1 MRRLG
6 LRPGDYIEG
15 TARKPKDNERYWAL
29 VTVNKVNGKAPADL
43 HKRIKFHNLTPI
55 YPIQKIVL
63 EMGSMPLSNRV
74 IDLVAPIGRG
84 QRGMIVAPP
93 KAGKTTIMKAILRPL
108 FTLVLGAT
116 VAYAANAQ
124 AFEGTIEFTKTTG
137 PVVTNYKYY
146 VKGDH
151 VRIEEINS
159 RGEVQ
164 GIMLVDTKDRTVY
177 ALSPER
183 KLYMDVPNMRLPKD
197 VKTEVKKTGEM
208 KDIAGYKC
216 EKWVVKSATE
226 DRTITY
232 WVAADEF
239 TFFVPLL
246 ETLNRKDE
254 QAVFFLEI
262 DGAAGVFL
270 SLIHI

>member
-1 MRRLG
+1 M
-6 LRPGDYIEG
+6 
-15 TARKPKDNERYWAL
+15 
-29 VTVNKVNGKAPADL
+29 
-43 HKRIKFHNLTPI
+43 
-55 YPIQKIVL
+55 Q
-63 EMGSMPLSNRV
+63 
-74 IDLVAPIGRG
+74 
-84 QRGMIVAPP
+84 
-93 KAGKTTIMKAILRPL
+93 AILRPFL
-108 FTLVLGAT
+108 TLAIGT
-116 VAYAANAQ
+116 SVALAAHAQ

-146 VKGDH
+146 VKAEH

-183 KLYMDVPNMRLPKD
+183 KLYMDVPNMRLPKE
-197 VKTEVKKTGEM
+197 VKTEVKKSGEM
-208 KDIAGYKC
+208 RDMAGYKC
-216 EKWVVKSATE
+216 EKWVVKSASE
-226 DRTITY
+226 DRSITY

-262 DGAAGVFL
+262 EGASGVFPML
-270 SLIHI
+270 GVEQKLDGSEVSKLEVTKVVKGVQKPTLFEVPGDYNKFERN

>member
-1 MRRLG
+1 M
-6 LRPGDYIEG
+6 
-15 TARKPKDNERYWAL
+15 
-29 VTVNKVNGKAPADL
+29 
-43 HKRIKFHNLTPI
+43 
-55 YPIQKIVL
+55 Q
-63 EMGSMPLSNRV
+63 
-74 IDLVAPIGRG
+74 
-84 QRGMIVAPP
+84 
-93 KAGKTTIMKAILRPL
+93 AILRSL
-108 FTLVLGAT
+108 TALTFGTAM
-116 VAYAANAQ
+116 AINASAQ

-208 KDIAGYKC
+208 RDMAGYKC
-216 EKWVVKSATE
+216 EKWVVKSTAE

-239 TFFVPLL
+239 NFFIPLL

-262 DGAAGVFL
+262 DGAAGVFPL
-270 SLIHI
+270 LGVEQKLDGSEVSKLEVTKVTKGVQKPGIFEIPGDYNKFERN